1 MATYILRQ
9 YKYLQKV
16 GSPGKVNRILQ
27 IIYMYYFCSIRHRR
41 SHLVIFWV
49 LLLLIKISFPPKQNS
64 SHWCRWRYYS
74 HMHYNY
80 YWCYKSPAPRSCWV
94 HPWIRW
100 CTKFG
105 HFMHFWQNYRQK
117 ILKGLWFF
125 FENGHGSTWWTIRT
139 TYFVYIRIVFAGMNF
154 YLWCDWDMNE
164 KAYDTHFEI
173 EHCSNIKTIA
183 YVLFFFIYSILQII
197 SGRDDMICSNT
208 INHKRLIY
216 RLTLP

>member
-1 MATYILRQ
+1 MCSGLGCIRQ

-64 SHWCRWRYYS
+64 SHWWRWRYYS

-125 FENGHGSTWWTIRT
+125 LRMDMEALDELLGLLISFTSELYLQTWTFTFDATGIWMKKHMI
-139 TYFVYIRIVFAGMNF
+139 
-154 YLWCDWDMNE
+154 
-164 KAYDTHFEI
+164 H
-173 EHCSNIKTIA
+173 
-183 YVLFFFIYSILQII
+183 IL
-197 SGRDDMICSNT
+197 
-208 INHKRLIY
+208 K
-216 RLTLP
+216 